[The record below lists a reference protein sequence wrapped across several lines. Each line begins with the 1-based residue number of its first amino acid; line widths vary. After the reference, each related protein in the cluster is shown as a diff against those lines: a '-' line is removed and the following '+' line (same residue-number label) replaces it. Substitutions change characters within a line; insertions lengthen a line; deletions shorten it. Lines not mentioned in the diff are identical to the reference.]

1 MTPREIAEELVC
13 NQMRIPSSGDADAD
27 ERGEMHDIDV
37 VERSLLSYGASVRAE
52 TIEECAKV
60 AEGWMNEAERL
71 RCNSARLQGKW
82 IMCQILSLRA
92 QTKETA

>member
-1 MTPREIAEELVC
+1 MTPREIAEQLAEVDSQHRTVVADLAG
-13 NQMRIPSSGDADAD
+13 RIEAA
-27 ERGEMHDIDV
+27 
-37 VERSLLSYGASVRAE
+37 LLSYGASVRAE

-92 QTKETA
+92 QTKEAARD